1 MVALNVLRG
10 VASLVPTL
18 GGATYMG
25 SEKPE
30 GIEEVFKAATGTSG
44 ISRASEGL
52 TKEINVK
59 KVADRLKAAGV
70 DPETADKIAQG
81 AIGQFGDAVI
91 GDDEASAIAQD
102 IGRGLEGGKPSGSAM
117 IDFEGIMSLKDKE
130 SGKII
135 PFQKPEKDD
144 EEDPNKA
151 PDPDSLPDIVNL
163 KEEKE
168 KQPRSAFADTYS
180 GKVMES
186 VMKYLNKAG
195 YDSGEYVL
203 GVMETPLE
211 DLEDILKNAED
222 YIMKP
227 NKITNLEEIQK
238 VYDRETNRPY
248 EGKGSFENYLNRVDK
263 VLNKMDTQVKKIEDK
278 YGEKITNKESF
289 EKFKDDIERFKAVRK
304 DEPAFKQM
312 RKDFHYYLGMIN
324 NDLEKL
330 GEKYDEG
337 DKLILDVGQYFEDFY

>member
-1 MVALNVLRG
+1 MAIPAILRG
-10 VASLVPTL
+10 LSSLIPGL
-18 GGATYMG
+18 GGAAYVG
-25 SEKPE
+25 SQKPE
-30 GIEEVFKAATGTSG
+30 GIEEVFKVATGTAG
-44 ISRASEGL
+44 ISRASEDL
-52 TKEINVK
+52 TKEINIK

-70 DPETADKIAQG
+70 DPETANKIAQG
-81 AIGQFGDAVI
+81 AVGQIGEAVI
-91 GDDEASAIAQD
+91 GDDEASTIAQD
-102 IGRGLEGGKPSGSAM
+102 IGKGLEGGKPSGSAM
-117 IDFEGIMSLKDKE
+117 IDVEGIMSLKDEE

-195 YDSGEYVL
+195 YDSRESAL
-203 GVMETPLE
+203 GVMMTPLE
-211 DLEDILKNAED
+211 ELEDILKNAED
-222 YIMKP
+222 YVMKP
-227 NKITNLEEIQK
+227 NKIANLEEIQK
-238 VYDRETNRPY
+238 IYDRETNRPY
-248 EGKGSFENYLNRVDK
+248 EGEGSFENYLKRVDK

-289 EKFKDDIERFKAVRK
+289 EKFKDDVERFKAVRK
-304 DEPAFKQM
+304 DEPAFRSMK
-312 RKDFHYYLGMIN
+312 KDFHYYLGMIN
-324 NDLEKL
+324 DDLEKL
-330 GEKYDEG
+330 GE
-337 DKLILDVGQYFEDFY
+337 DKLILSVSDYFEDFY